1 MSQLP
6 TASEVFAMWDPCSG
20 NGGSDS
26 SVSTEGEEKGSSA
39 ARDIEDNSGGQ
50 RREGMTRAERRMQK
64 EKASKETEPR
74 I

>member
-20 NGGSDS
+20 NGGR
-26 SVSTEGEEKGSSA
+26 VVPAQALKVRKKGGQQL
-39 ARDIEDNSGGQ
+39 EDNSGGQ

-64 EKASKETEPR
+64 EKASKETEPP